1 MLGLVNVA
9 LAFGRRYFAP
19 DGTPAVRQRETM
31 E

>member
-19 DGTPAVRQRETM
+19 AGTPAVHQQESTK
-31 E
+31 

>member
-19 DGTPAVRQRETM
+19 DGNPAVQLRETM
-31 E
+31 Q